1 MAKIIV
7 TSVTMKDKEL
17 LKVNKN
23 ETKKKK
29 KKGKLAKHVNRHIT
43 QEETQMA
50 NKDVKAYS
58 TLPIIRKMQFS
69 AQDLFLILH

>member
-1 MAKIIV
+1 
-7 TSVTMKDKEL
+7 MKQ
-17 LKVNKN
+17 
-23 ETKKKK
+23 KK

>member
-23 ETKKKK
+23 ETKKK